1 MMAVNLKITMHIRM
15 GKRMSNH
22 LMRRIRNFLGR
33 RKPDH
38 KEEGIRLGLAL
49 GGGGARGLAHIP
61 LLEVL
66 DSMGIRPCCIAGTS
80 IGAVLGAMYASGAK
94 GSEIRSLVQETVVG
108 KSSSPGELLKDIKRL
123 VQFMDIDFLGPGIFK
138 GDSVMKYFYDAIHT
152 DRFEDLE
159 IPLKVVATDFW
170 ASEQTVLSSGNLLKA
185 VKASM
190 GLPGLF
196 TPVKYGKRILI
207 DGAGVNP
214 VPFDVLDDCDLIVAV
229 DVLGNAE
236 SESSKPPGAVK
247 AVLEMFDIMQRSIV
261 KTKLKIS
268 QPDIYIKPDI
278 RNIGILEFHRVEE
291 IYASTEASCRELTE
305 KLREYYPEI
314 PLSP

>member
-1 MMAVNLKITMHIRM
+1 MN
-15 GKRMSNH
+15 
-22 LMRRIRNFLGR
+22 RIRSLLWR
-33 RKPDH
+33 RKPDF
-38 KEEGIRLGLAL
+38 KEKGIKLGLAL

-66 DSMGIRPCCIAGTS
+66 DCMRIRPCCISGTS
-80 IGAVLGAMYASGAK
+80 IGAVLGALYASGVK
-94 GSEIRSLVQETVVG
+94 GSEIRSLVQETIIR
-108 KSSSPGELLKDIKRL
+108 KNDSPGELLKDIKRL

-152 DRFEDLE
+152 DSFEGLE
-159 IPLKVVATDFW
+159 IPMKVVATDFW
-170 ASEQTVLSSGNLLKA
+170 ASEQAVLSSGNLLKA

-196 TPVKYGKRILI
+196 TPVKYGDRVLI
-207 DGAGVNP
+207 DGGGVNP
-214 VPFDVLDDCDLIVAV
+214 VPFDVLGDCDLIIAV
-229 DVLGNAE
+229 DVLGYAE

-261 KTKLKIS
+261 ETKMKINK
-268 QPDIYIKPDI
+268 PDIYIKPDI
-278 RNIGILEFHRVEE
+278 KNMGILEFHRAEE
-291 IYASTEASCRELTE
+291 IYSSTEASCRELEE
-305 KLREYYPEI
+305 KLKGYYPEI

>member
-1 MMAVNLKITMHIRM
+1 
-15 GKRMSNH
+15 
-22 LMRRIRNFLGR
+22 MRRHLARKIRELLRR
-33 RKPDH
+33 RKPDI
-38 KEEGIRLGLAL
+38 EEKSIRLGLAL

-61 LLEVL
+61 IFELL
-66 DSMGIRPCCIAGTS
+66 DRMRIKPCCIAGTS
-80 IGAVLGAMYASGAK
+80 IGAVLGAMYASGVK
-94 GSEIRSLVQETVVG
+94 GSEIRSLVQETIIR
-108 KSSSPGELLKDIKRL
+108 KSTSPGELLKDIKKL
-123 VQFMDIDFLGPGIFK
+123 VKFMDIDFLGPGIFK
-138 GDSVMKYFYDAIHT
+138 GDSIMKYFYDAIHR
-152 DRFEDLE
+152 DNFEDLE

-170 ASEQTVLSSGNLLKA
+170 ASEQTVISSGNLLKA

-196 TPVKYGKRILI
+196 TPVKYGERILI
-207 DGAGVNP
+207 DGGGVNP

-229 DVLGNAE
+229 DVLGYAE

-261 KTKLKIS
+261 ETKLEIS

-278 RNIGILEFHRVEE
+278 RNIGMLEFHRAEE
-291 IYASTEASCRELTE
+291 IYSSACASCAELEE
-305 KLREYYPEI
+305 KLKEYYPEI

>member
-1 MMAVNLKITMHIRM
+1 
-15 GKRMSNH
+15 
-22 LMRRIRNFLGR
+22 MRRHLARKIRELLRR
-33 RKPDH
+33 RKPDI
-38 KEEGIRLGLAL
+38 EEKSIRLGLAL

-61 LLEVL
+61 IFELL
-66 DSMGIRPCCIAGTS
+66 DRMRIKPCCIAGTS
-80 IGAVLGAMYASGAK
+80 IGAVLGAMYASGVK
-94 GSEIRSLVQETVVG
+94 GSEIRSLVQETIIR
-108 KSSSPGELLKDIKRL
+108 KSTSPGELFKDIKKL
-123 VQFMDIDFLGPGIFK
+123 VKFMDIDFLGPGIFK
-138 GDSVMKYFYDAIHT
+138 GDSIMKYFYDAIHR
-152 DRFEDLE
+152 DNFEDLE

-170 ASEQTVLSSGNLLKA
+170 ASEQTVISSGNLLKA

-196 TPVKYGKRILI
+196 TPVKYGERILI
-207 DGAGVNP
+207 DGGGVNP

-229 DVLGNAE
+229 DVLGYAE

-261 KTKLKIS
+261 ETKLEIS

-278 RNIGILEFHRVEE
+278 RNIGMLEFHRAEE
-291 IYASTEASCRELTE
+291 IYSSACASCAELEE
-305 KLREYYPEI
+305 KLKEYYPEI

>member
-1 MMAVNLKITMHIRM
+1 MISHLASKIR
-15 GKRMSNH
+15 K
-22 LMRRIRNFLGR
+22 LLGMK
-33 RKPDH
+33 KPDI
-38 KEEGIRLGLAL
+38 KEGDIRLGLAL

-66 DSMGIRPCCIAGTS
+66 DNMNIRPCCIGGTS
-80 IGAVLGAMYASGAK
+80 IGAVLGALYASGMK
-94 GSEIRSLVQETVVG
+94 GSEIRSLVQDTIIR
-108 KSSSPGELLKDIKRL
+108 KSASPGEFLKDIKKL

-138 GDSVMKYFYDAIHT
+138 GDSIMKYFYDAIHT
-152 DRFEDLE
+152 DNFEDLE

-170 ASEQTVLSSGNLLKA
+170 ASEQTILSSGNLLKA

-196 TPVKYGKRILI
+196 TPVKYGERILI

-214 VPFDVLDDCDLIVAV
+214 VPFDVLDDCNLIVAV
-229 DVLGNAE
+229 DVLGYAE
-236 SESSKPPGAVK
+236 SGSGKPPGAVK

-261 KTKLKIS
+261 KTKLDIS

-278 RNIGILEFHRVEE
+278 RNIGILEFHRAEE
-291 IYASTEASCRELTE
+291 IYTSTEASCTELGE
-305 KLREYYPEI
+305 KLKEYYPEI
-314 PLSP
+314 PLSH